1 MDKKIKDL
9 FGVLS
14 DSEVA
19 QCTDLQNALE
29 LINKENVITDVEP
42 LEAKK
47 FIVKKNENID
57 LTQSDLKNKEDVEL
71 DEIANQ
77 ADQAFTDLMDIALN
91 TAGKAC
97 GDIASAAN
105 NFLNIKLNTRIAK
118 MDAKMKKLNYEL
130 NKAKFEATKGDNT
143 NSEDEDD
150 GIVIINN

>member
-1 MDKKIKDL
+1 MNKKINEI

-14 DSEVA
+14 DEEVER
-19 QCTDLQNALE
+19 CHDLQNALE
-29 LINKENVITDVEP
+29 LINKENIVTGLEP
-42 LEAKK
+42 IEAKK

-57 LTQSDLKNKEDVEL
+57 LTQSDLKNKEDAEL

-91 TAGKAC
+91 ASGKSC

-130 NKAKFEATKGDNT
+130 NKAKFEASKSDNT
-143 NSEDEDD
+143 TDEDEND
-150 GIVIINN
+150 GIVIIND